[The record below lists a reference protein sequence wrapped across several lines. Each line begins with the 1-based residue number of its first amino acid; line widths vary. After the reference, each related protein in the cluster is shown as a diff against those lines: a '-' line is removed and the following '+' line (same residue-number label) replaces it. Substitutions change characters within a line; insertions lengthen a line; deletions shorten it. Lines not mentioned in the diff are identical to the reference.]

1 MISYYELL
9 GMIKEDKAPNKIRVH
24 LTSEPRIYEAEYDG
38 EDFNCYCLSKNSV
51 EDGDYKC
58 YLADSYL
65 EGMMFDKTIEILGEK
80 EIKLPLLVNPSSNEL
95 EINDTLV
102 KIVDKIKKI
111 ENMLER

>member
-9 GMIKEDKAPNKIRVH
+9 GMIKEGKAPNKIKVH
-24 LTSEPRIYEAEYDG
+24 LNSQPREYRAIYDG
-38 EDFNCYCLSKNSV
+38 KDFNYYELVNF
-51 EDGDYKC
+51 EENDDEYYR
-58 YLADSYL
+58 YLMDSFI
-65 EGMMFDKTIEILGEK
+65 ESMMFDKTIEILGEK